1 MASIASITA
10 ALILDVSK
18 FKGQVQ
24 GAERELLKMNRSMQS
39 IGMNLSAALTLPI
52 AAFAATATKTAAE
65 FGFIQAKIAGLSGS
79 SSVIEGLSNSARQLG
94 RDTIFT
100 AAEVSNLQLEL
111 VKLGLR
117 EREIKA
123 VQDQAVRF
131 AQALDID
138 LAQAGAT
145 VVELLNKMPN
155 SFSEFSSKT
164 EAAQYAT
171 DAFAYAVASSALDVD
186 GLTSS
191 LNYVGAEA
199 DAMGFSFEQTVG
211 MLAVLAN
218 AGYKGSRAGTQL
230 RRILV
235 EVAAA
240 SDDSGQSM
248 RDFINS
254 NGSFSDVLQ
263 EVGIR
268 AAGMGVAL
276 QGQQGFIDRFA
287 KGMENSEGYLQN
299 VSDVIEDSLQYSLKR
314 TQSAFEELQISFA
327 TAVEPAIRALL
338 DALTFLMNGFSAIPG
353 PIKVVMAVLAALI
366 AITGPLLVIIAR
378 YNILMAQATI
388 ANARFAASM
397 RAMMAAMGW
406 VAVIGLAIG
415 VIASFATR
423 TDEATESFDDFKKSL
438 EGLKAPGE
446 NISLITE
453 QLEEVDR
460 QIADLERRR
469 KNLGDEKDFL
479 GLGYL
484 RGDPN
489 NPSGAMKRRDEFLI
503 KELERYKAQ
512 RQEVAAMLSLEKQR
526 TKEYQERVA
535 IIKADTE
542 RQQRVALVQGRTF
555 KQLLARYR
563 EVEEAIS
570 NLQKK
575 ARNGGDVTKA
585 LGDIDA
591 RQEELSEL
599 KNMLEDLGYSFD
611 KTKTD
616 VSGTVKELTDWE
628 KAIVAA
634 KEAMAQAKAEFEVTG
649 DNISRL
655 EAYAAAQQQLAV
667 AAALF
672 GKTETQEG
680 IDALAKFIEYTSQSK
695 AAIKA
700 KELADAYEQINGSF
714 DETIRQ
720 LDFQR
725 SLGGLT
731 DIDYAQAQISALKDL
746 SEQMY
751 ALGNVEYAT
760 EYYNRA
766 LALEEFLKSTQ
777 KLLDENTVRSQE
789 LLSFVQSIGNA
800 VGNIFRDL
808 TSGTKSFAEVLKRN
822 FIDALT
828 AIIGKLIAIAAM
840 WLLINILSGGKYA
853 ASGIGKTAANLK
865 GTYSTFGNFAMSQ
878 FGLGS
883 FAKSAPVT
891 VDGSI
896 SGHTIYLSNKRALNS
911 YDRTYGG

>member
-39 IGMNLSAALTLPI
+39 IGVNLSAALTLPI

-100 AAEVSNLQLEL
+100 AAEISNLQLEL

-117 EREIKA
+117 EKEIKA

-138 LAQAGAT
+138 VAKAGAT

-171 DAFAYAVASSALDVD
+171 DAFAYAVASSALDVE

-276 QGQQGFIDRFA
+276 QGQQKFIDNFA
-287 KGMENSEGYLQN
+287 LGMENSEGYLQN
-299 VSDVIEDSLQYSLKR
+299 VSNVIEDSLYYSLKR

-327 TAVEPAIRALL
+327 TAVEPAIRSLL

-353 PIKVVMAVLAALI
+353 PIKVVMAIVASLLAVI
-366 AITGPLLVIIAR
+366 GPLLASIAS
-378 YNILMAQATI
+378 YNILMTQAAI
-388 ANARFAASM
+388 VSARFAASM
-397 RAMMAAMGW
+397 RLIMSSLGW
-406 VAVIGLAIG
+406 VGIVGVATGVLAAFITNTDDAT
-415 VIASFATR
+415 ASF
-423 TDEATESFDDFKKSL
+423 EEFKKSL
-438 EGLKAPGE
+438 KDITVPDEAISSLQTKIAELKTQISDIEKKEANVGSEKDPIFGLIPLSVYGSTY
-446 NISLITE
+446 N
-453 QLEEVDR
+453 
-460 QIADLERRR
+460 RRR
-469 KNLGDEKDFL
+469 SLVQDRIALDMQL
-479 GLGYL
+479 
-484 RGDPN
+484 
-489 NPSGAMKRRDEFLI
+489 
-503 KELERYKAQ
+503 KELERMLEVQKEFKRGADMAAGTLAAINADRDLEDKMGGKTLEQILKRYNKVKESIKQLQDQAKRGGNAIQ
-512 RQEVAAMLSLEKQR
+512 AFKDIEVA
-526 TKEYQERVA
+526 
-535 IIKADTE
+535 
-542 RQQRVALVQGRTF
+542 
-555 KQLLARYR
+555 
-563 EVEEAIS
+563 
-570 NLQKK
+570 N
-575 ARNGGDVTKA
+575 
-585 LGDIDA
+585 
-591 RQEELSEL
+591 EELDEL
-599 KNMLEDLGYSFD
+599 KKILEALGYSFD

-616 VSGTVKELTDWE
+616 LSDTAKELTDWE

-649 DNISRL
+649 DNISKL

-672 GKTETQEG
+672 GKTETKEG
-680 IDALAKFIEYTSQSK
+680 IDALAKFIEYTSQSN

-700 KELADAYEQINGSF
+700 RELAEAYKQINGSF
-714 DETIRQ
+714 DETMRQ

-731 DIDYAQAQISALKDL
+731 DIDYAQAQISALKEL

-777 KLLDENTVRSQE
+777 RLLDENTVRSQE

-840 WLLINILSGGKYA
+840 WILINILSGGKYA
-853 ASGIGKTAANLK
+853 ASGIGKTAGNLK
-865 GTYSTFGNFAMSQ
+865 ASYGTFSNFATSQ

-883 FAKSAPVT
+883 FTKSTPVT

>member
-24 GAERELLKMNRSMQS
+24 GAEKELLKMNRSMQS
-39 IGMNLSAALTLPI
+39 IGLNMSAALSLPI
-52 AAFAATATKTAAE
+52 AAFAASATKATAE

-164 EAAQYAT
+164 EAAKYAT

-248 RDFINS
+248 RDFISS
-254 NGSFSDVLQ
+254 NGSFSDVLK

-276 QGQQGFIDRFA
+276 QGQQAFIDRFA

-397 RAMMAAMGW
+397 SAMMAAMGW

-446 NISLITE
+446 NLAAIES
-453 QLEEVDR
+453 QLR
-460 QIADLERRR
+460 QLDLDIADREKRL
-469 KNLGDEKDFL
+469 KNLDKEKDIFGFDL
-479 GLGYL
+479 S
-484 RGDPN
+484 GDP
-489 NPSGAMKRRDEFLI
+489 SAMFRRGQQLRE
-503 KELERYKAQ
+503 ELKTFQSQ
-512 RQEVAAMLSLEKQR
+512 RQEVVAMLSLERQR

-542 RQQRVALVQGRTF
+542 RQQRAALVQGRTF

-563 EVEEAIS
+563 EVEGAIS
-570 NLQKK
+570 NLQKN

-585 LGDIDA
+585 LGDIDV

-628 KAIVAA
+628 KAIAAA

-649 DNISRL
+649 DNISKL

-680 IDALAKFIEYTSQSK
+680 IDAFAKFIEYTRQSN

-700 KELADAYEQINGSF
+700 KELAEAYKEVNSTF
-714 DETIRQ
+714 DETINK
-720 LDFQR
+720 LDFEKGLGGITDAEYIQRKADAFR
-725 SLGGLT
+725 SLADSMLE
-731 DIDYAQAQISALKDL
+731 I
-746 SEQMY
+746 
-751 ALGNVEYAT
+751 GNVEYAT
-760 EYYNRA
+760 AYYEQA
-766 LALEEFLKSTQ
+766 LALDALIKKQEESNELQVSQ
-777 KLLDENTVRSQE
+777 NQE
-789 LLSFVQSIGNA
+789 LLSFVQNIGNA
-800 VGNIFRDL
+800 FGNIFRDL
-808 TSGTKSFAEVLKRN
+808 TSGSKTFAEVLKTN
-822 FIDALT
+822 LIDALT
-828 AIIGKLIAIAAM
+828 AILAKLVAIAVM
-840 WLLINILSGGKYA
+840 WGIIAILSGGTSVLSGA
-853 ASGIGKTAANLK
+853 AQGIKAA
-865 GTYSTFGNFAMSQ
+865 GFGSFAMGQ

-883 FAKSAPVT
+883 FKSASAPVT

>member
-100 AAEVSNLQLEL
+100 AAEVSKLQLEL

-123 VQDQAVRF
+123 VQDQTVRF

-235 EVAAA
+235 EVSAA
-240 SDDSGQSM
+240 SEDSDQSM

-254 NGSFSDVLQ
+254 NGSFSDVIQ

-314 TQSAFEELQISFA
+314 VQSAFEELQISF
-327 TAVEPAIRALL
+327 TNAVEPAIRALL
-338 DALTFLMNGFSAIPG
+338 DALTFLINGFSAIPG
-353 PIKVVMAVLAALI
+353 PIKVVMVALAAL
-366 AITGPLLVIIAR
+366 AAVVGPLLVIIAK
-378 YNILMAQATI
+378 YNILMTQATI

-406 VAVIGLAIG
+406 VGLIGLAIG
-415 VIASFATR
+415 VIASFIVN
-423 TDEATESFDDFKKSL
+423 TDEATKSFDDFKESL
-438 EGLKAPGE
+438 DGLQVPGE
-446 NISLITE
+446 KIAPLTEQIRETNKEIDRLNEEMRPLKKTLSLI
-453 QLEEVDR
+453 R
-460 QIADLERRR
+460 QGMSNAPIGGLYGLARKIQDLE
-469 KNLGDEKDFL
+469 KEKQI
-479 GLGYL
+479 YQQQ
-484 RGDPN
+484 R
-489 NPSGAMKRRDEFLI
+489 S
-503 KELERYKAQ
+503 EL
-512 RQEVAAMLSLEKQR
+512 AAMLQLEKER
-526 TKEYQERVA
+526 KIEYDKRVQ

-542 RQQRVALVQGRTF
+542 RQQRAALVEGRTF

-563 EVEEAIS
+563 EVEAAIS
-570 NLQKK
+570 NIQKN

-585 LGDIDA
+585 LGDIDV
-591 RQEELSEL
+591 RQEELREL

-649 DNISRL
+649 DNISKL
-655 EAYAAAQQQLAV
+655 EAYAAAQEQLAV

-680 IDALAKFIEYTSQSK
+680 IDALAKFIEYTSQSN

-700 KELADAYEQINGSF
+700 KELAEAYEEVNSTF
-714 DETIRQ
+714 DETINK
-720 LDFQR
+720 LDFEKG
-725 SLGGLT
+725 LGGITKAEYTQRQADAFRTLA
-731 DIDYAQAQISALKDL
+731 DSMLEIGNVDYATI
-746 SEQMY
+746 
-751 ALGNVEYAT
+751 
-760 EYYNRA
+760 YYERA
-766 LALEEFLKSTQ
+766 LALDALIKKQQESHELQ
-777 KLLDENTVRSQE
+777 ELQNQE
-789 LLSFVQSIGNA
+789 LLSFIQNIGNSI
-800 VGNIFRDL
+800 GNIFRDL

-828 AIIGKLIAIAAM
+828 AIIAKLIAIAAM

-853 ASGIGKTAANLK
+853 ASGMGKAAGNLK
-865 GTYSTFGNFAMSQ
+865 ANYGTFGNFAMGQ

>member
-24 GAERELLKMNRSMQS
+24 GAEKELLKMNRSMQS
-39 IGMNLSAALTLPI
+39 IGVNLSAALTLPI

-338 DALTFLMNGFSAIPG
+338 DALTLLMNGFSAIPG

-406 VAVIGLAIG
+406 IGLIGLAIG
-415 VIASFATR
+415 LIASFAVS
-423 TDEATESFDDFKKSL
+423 TDDATKSFDDFKKSL
-438 EGLKAPGE
+438 EGLKVPGE
-446 NISLITE
+446 NITPLTDEINNLTTQISESDRKIQNLKS
-453 QLEEVDR
+453 QLSVMGQGNGPIGSKVSVAREI
-460 QIADLERRR
+460 QDLEKERQLLLQQRSELAEMLRLDKER
-469 KNLGDEKDFL
+469 KAEYD
-479 GLGYL
+479 
-484 RGDPN
+484 
-489 NPSGAMKRRDEFLI
+489 KRVE
-503 KELERYKAQ
+503 A
-512 RQEVAAMLSLEKQR
+512 
-526 TKEYQERVA
+526 
-535 IIKADTE
+535 IKAHDAE
-542 RQQRVALVQGRTF
+542 LALARQVGTRSF
-555 KQLLARYR
+555 DEILARYR
-563 EVEEAIS
+563 KVEKSIKDIQNA
-570 NLQKK
+570 
-575 ARNGGDVTKA
+575 ARAGGDAIKA
-585 LGDIDA
+585 VSDIGVLN
-591 RQEELSEL
+591 EELSEL
-599 KNMLEDLGYSFD
+599 RSILQALGYSFE
-611 KTKTD
+611 
-616 VSGTVKELTDWE
+616 TVKGNVSSSEKELSDWE
-628 KAIVAA
+628 RAIIS
-634 KEAMAQAKAEFEVTG
+634 AQESMQRTKAEFDLDSDE
-649 DNISRL
+649 IAKL
-655 EAYAAAQQQLAV
+655 EAYAAAQRELALS
-667 AAALF
+667 AALL
-672 GKTETQEG
+672 GQTDSLEG
-680 IDALAKFIEYTSQSK
+680 IMALEDFIRYTKEANAAKEARDFANSLSEAQDSFSESMSDLNFQKGLGGITSTEYTTQRSEALK
-695 AAIKA
+695 T
-700 KELADAYEQINGSF
+700 LADAMRDIGQIDLATSYYEQ
-714 DETIRQ
+714 
-720 LDFQR
+720 
-725 SLGGLT
+725 
-731 DIDYAQAQISALKDL
+731 
-746 SEQMY
+746 
-751 ALGNVEYAT
+751 
-760 EYYNRA
+760 A
-766 LALEEFLKSTQ
+766 LALDALIKKQQESKELQ
-777 KLLDENTVRSQE
+777 ELQNQE
-789 LLSFVQSIGNA
+789 LLSFIENIGNSI
-800 VGNIFRDL
+800 GNIFRDL

-853 ASGIGKTAANLK
+853 ASGIGKTAGNLK
-865 GTYSTFGNFAMSQ
+865 ASYGTFSNFATSQ

-883 FAKSAPVT
+883 FTKSTPVT